1 MTGVRDV
8 THGVRL
14 RSVEDR
20 DLDVFFDHQV
30 DPKAIEMAAFPAR
43 DKDQFAA
50 PGRRSAPTTPWLC
63 ARSRRTTSS
72 PATSA
77 AGRTMGGACSG
88 YWVGREYWGRGV
100 ATKALAR
107 FVEEVST
114 RPLYAHVA
122 VRNVGSIRVLDKV
135 WLPTRSRA
143 GGDGAGTRR
152 RHRGSS
158 SSCYGRSA
166 PRPGGQERIPWSG
179 PRICRIEY
187 ASGYSSSAVGR
198 TQPGHRRQPIWIVT
212 LVVPVRPSRPA
223 VNVMECAPGVSPNT
237 SMMAPSPS
245 GPSTEDAQWSS
256 SSSGS
261 RSSR

>member
-1 MTGVRDV
+1 MTSTCSLITRWIRRRSRWRRSPPATRISSRRLGEDPRRRHRGCAHD
-8 THGVRL
+8 HGGRHRRRPHRQL
-14 RSVEDR
+14 AEQWAAHARATGSDASIGAAASRRRRSR
-20 DLDVFFDHQV
+20 GSW
-30 DPKAIEMAAFPAR
+30 R
-43 DKDQFAA
+43 RCR
-50 PGRRSAPTTPWLC
+50 PGRCTPTLRCT
-63 ARSRRTTSS
+63 
-72 PATSA
+72 
-77 AGRTMGGACSG
+77 
-88 YWVGREYWGRGV
+88 
-100 ATKALAR
+100 
-107 FVEEVST
+107 
-114 RPLYAHVA
+114 
-122 VRNVGSIRVLDKV
+122 NVGSIRVLDKV